1 MNAPTFL
8 LLLTLALA
16 LPAAAQAP
24 DASAGF
30 WVPHRVTVPAAS
42 QVDYSHLGVHTHAN
56 AVLFDT
62 GALDIGQMQSDG
74 TRFRS
79 VRVVGHCRL
88 PTERAALPPGFDA
101 LLKDYGPVPAYG
113 PIDGSPGWSS
123 HPFHEDG
130 RNGVKFVVP
139 TRFANWVAG
148 LTPAARHRYKSL
160 HSYSLEITWEER
172 DGG

>member
-1 MNAPTFL
+1 MNTAICL
-8 LLLTLALA
+8 LLLIV
-16 LPAAAQAP
+16 LPAAAQSCK
-24 DASAGF
+24 ASVGE
-30 WVPHRVTVPAAS
+30 WVPHHVTIHAAARM
-42 QVDYSHLGVHTHAN
+42 DYSHLGVHTHAN
-56 AVLFDT
+56 ALVFDT

-123 HPFHEDG
+123 HPFHANG
-130 RNGVKFVVP
+130 HNGVKFVVP

-148 LTPAARHRYKSL
+148 QPPALRHRYKSL
-160 HSYSLEITWEER
+160 HSYSLDIAWEER
-172 DGG
+172 AGG